1 MANSQKNAGLVTALA
16 TLGMVFGA
24 IGMLGSFIPCFGALA
39 FYISLPATII
49 SGVGAW
55 LAYKDRIA
63 IGFPIAATTISAIG
77 LIISGLQIMSL
88 SSVSR

>member
-1 MANSQKNAGLVTALA
+1 MANPQKGTGLVTALS
-16 TLGMVFGA
+16 TVGMVFGV
-24 IGMLGSFIPCFGALA
+24 IGMLGSFIPCFGAMA

-55 LAYKDRIA
+55 LAYNNRIS
-63 IGFPIAATTISAIG
+63 IGLPIAAVTISAIG

-88 SSVSR
+88 SSFSR

>member
-1 MANSQKNAGLVTALA
+1 MANSRKEAGLVTVLA
-16 TLGMVFGA
+16 TVGMVFGL

-49 SGVGAW
+49 SGIGAW
-55 LAYKDRIA
+55 LAYKNRIA
-63 IGFPIAATTISAIG
+63 ISLPIAAVTISSIG

-88 SSVSR
+88 SSFSR